1 MLLASQ
7 IKPASPDAAALA
19 KAIISL
25 LEANKALK
33 QANKRV
39 PDYTGQ
45 YSHADYCAEEQQD
58 WNNAA
63 ESLETLLLDVINTR
77 IKYSN
82 EFIKAGINQ

>member
-63 ESLETLLLDVINTR
+63 DSLLSILSEVADDR
-77 IKYSN
+77 IQAR
-82 EFIKAGINQ
+82 IGRRG

>member
-1 MLLASQ
+1 MLLTSQ
-7 IKPASPDAAALA
+7 IEPASPEAAALA

-63 ESLETLLLDVINTR
+63 NSLLFILSEVADDR
-77 IKYSN
+77 IQAR
-82 EFIKAGINQ
+82 IGRRG